1 MASAG
6 ILRIK
11 VVGDTSPFQK
21 SLSGLGG
28 KIGGFAK
35 KVGKVG
41 AGAVIGLGAA
51 AGTAAFKTAAMGDEI
66 AKSSRKAGI
75 GVEQFQE
82 LRFAF
87 GQGGVEASKF
97 DTAVLKFNK
106 RLGESATTGGTAD
119 EAFASLGVSLRD
131 ADGNVREA
139 GGALDEVLPKLAAI
153 ESDAERAAVAGD
165 LFGQRVGPEL
175 AAALAD
181 GGEGID
187 AARQKAQ
194 DLGIVMDE
202 DATKA
207 AEKFTDQW
215 DDLKQQGSA
224 FLRQFGTPV
233 MSFMSGTLF
242 PIIQDKVIPAL
253 KQFGEWIGPRLQEA
267 GQWIGEFFNNVV
279 LPAFR
284 GLSDWWTVN
293 GPAIITAAQTLWEG
307 LQGAFAAVTELW
319 NSVVGMFQSGGEST
333 TGVFA
338 EIQAFVAEVW
348 PQIQAIIA
356 SAMDAI
362 QAVIE
367 RVTAIV
373 QGIWTRWGE
382 DIMAWMS
389 VVWET
394 IQSVIS
400 GALDIIQGIWET
412 FAGLFSG
419 DWERMWDGIKQVLS
433 GAWEA
438 IKGIVDLALEN
449 LYLLFTIGRDAVQEL
464 WGKLWDWVKDTASE
478 AWDKLKEGVSDG
490 VDDVVGFFRDLPGN
504 MLSALGDLGSILLG
518 AGRSILQG
526 LWDGMTEKWD
536 ELTGWIGGLGGR
548 MRELKGPIEKD
559 RVLLTDIGEAIIGG
573 LGAGMDDE
581 WAKVEKRLGTMT
593 AEIPVTVASAASP
606 ARMPAG
612 RFGTDGGVTVNVYGD
627 VVTDSPQD
635 FLDQLGQMARAR

>member
-1 MASAG
+1 VASAG

-35 KVGKVG
+35 TVGKVG

-131 ADGNVREA
+131 ADGNVRDA

-153 ESDAERAAVAGD
+153 ESDAERAALAGD

-194 DLGIVMDE
+194 DLGIGMDE

-215 DDLKQQGSA
+215 DDLKQQGLG

-233 MSFMSGTLF
+233 LEFMSGQLF
-242 PIIQDKVIPAL
+242 PVIQEKVIPAL
-253 KQFGEWIGPRLQEA
+253 KAFGEWIGPHLQTA

-279 LPAFR
+279 VPAFHS
-284 GLSDWWTVN
+284 LSDWWTVN
-293 GPAIITAAQTLWEG
+293 GPAIMEIAGILWDTLRDVFGRISEAVQTVAGWF
-307 LQGAFAAVTELW
+307 QGSGDQMSGVMGSLLAFAQET
-319 NSVVGMFQSGGEST
+319 
-333 TGVFA
+333 
-338 EIQAFVAEVW
+338 W
-348 PQIQAIIA
+348 PQIQAVIK

-362 QAVIE
+362 SAVI
-367 RVTAIV
+367 
-373 QGIWTRWGE
+373 GF
-382 DIMAWMS
+382 
-389 VVWET
+389 
-394 IQSVIS
+394 VI
-400 GALDIIQGIWET
+400 
-412 FAGLFSG
+412 
-419 DWERMWDGIKQVLS
+419 
-433 GAWEA
+433 
-438 IKGIVDLALEN
+438 
-449 LYLLFTIGRDAVQEL
+449 
-464 WGKLWDWVKDTASE
+464 
-478 AWDKLKEGVSDG
+478 
-490 VDDVVGFFRDLPGN
+490 DVV
-504 MLSALGDLGSILLG
+504 
-518 AGRSILQG
+518 QG
-526 LWDGMTEKWD
+526 LWDGWGQYILEFAKTIWNAVKQV
-536 ELTGWIGGLGGR
+536 IGGALDFIQGLFEVFAGLFTGDWSRMWDGVKQAASGVWDIIKGLWEALLGAIELVLEVAWETITSMWSRLWDTVKEVASNAWNSLKEAVSNGIDNVVGFFTGLPGR
-548 MRELKGPIEKD
+548 ILDAIGNLHRLLWNAGREIIEGLWDGLRERWEAVTDWFSGIGSQIRNLKGPIEKD

-573 LGAGMDDE
+573 LGEGMDRE

-593 AEIPVTVASAASP
+593 AEIPVTVGRNGQPSSP
-606 ARMPAG
+606 VMVPSMQPPSM
-612 RFGTDGGVTVNVYGD
+612 TVNVYGD

-635 FLDQLGQMARAR
+635 FLDQLSQMSRSR